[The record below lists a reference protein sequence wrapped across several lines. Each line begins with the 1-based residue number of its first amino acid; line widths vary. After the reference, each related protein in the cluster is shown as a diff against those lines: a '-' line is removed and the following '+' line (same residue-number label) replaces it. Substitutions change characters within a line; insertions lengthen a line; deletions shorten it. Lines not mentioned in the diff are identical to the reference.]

1 MLKDP
6 QSSTTLVTP
15 ARCWSDYNYTA
26 GKDIIL
32 DLYHKLNLRLDTQK
46 CLENRHQASVF
57 LHSPTKDVCICRYL
71 YSDNGIATRGEN
83 LGLIL
88 TPEKIVTLRHGNDLL
103 FASLSQTLAPLP
115 AQEITPSDIFQTIL
129 QKIYHSTVTV
139 LLSFDETLSSWQ
151 QDLEKDGSLPE
162 SRELSHMHAALGEAA
177 SIVSGHQQLLNSFP
191 ATLGLSATGVNSRSY
206 GLLQAECAN
215 MQLVLNS
222 CLFTLSALQKARE
235 QELLE
240 RNTAAIHNLTT
251 LCAVFLPIIFIAAL
265 YGMRFENMPE
275 LKAAWGYV
283 ICVAVM
289 AVVALVAWWQSR

>member
-240 RNTAAIHNLTT
+240 RNTAAIHSLST
-251 LCAVFLPIIFIAAL
+251 LCAVFPAHYL
-265 YGMRFENMPE
+265 YRFPVGN
-275 LKAAWGYV
+275 
-283 ICVAVM
+283 
-289 AVVALVAWWQSR
+289 SH